1 MHFGGVWSC
10 CNVFYGRV
18 LRPSDWLL
26 YSRELGKPKD
36 LYIVAQQEFDQN
48 YRVIS
53 SSLA

>member
-10 CNVFYGRV
+10 CNVLHGRV

-26 YSRELGKPKD
+26 YSRELVKPKD

>member
-10 CNVFYGRV
+10 CNVLHGRV